1 MVASQDRGRAKA
13 LIKEAIDHYSKYLKK
28 LGISHSHLQLEIDQ
42 QLMKLRE
49 VNREINDSFNESSM
63 GTILRAHDVLCP
75 AIRHFKRTLQ
85 AERRAGA
92 ERIGIDQVPRDTD
105 VDMDIALLDKI
116 CPGT

>member
-28 LGISHSHLQLEIDQ
+28 LGISRTHLQLEIDQ

-49 VNREINDSFNESSM
+49 VNREINDSFDESSM

-85 AERRAGA
+85 AERRGGA
-92 ERIGIDQVPRDTD
+92 ERIGPDQVPRDM
-105 VDMDIALLDKI
+105 DMNADIALLDKI

>member
-28 LGISHSHLQLEIDQ
+28 LGISRTHLQLEIDQ

-49 VNREINDSFNESSM
+49 VNREINDSFDESSM

-85 AERRAGA
+85 AERAGA

-105 VDMDIALLDKI
+105 MDMDIALLDKI